1 MGRKWSDFVE
11 LHKRIRLELPGKVL
25 PPLPRRNKKNSYLSA
40 GADDDEDADS
50 LSSVSTQDATHVSY
64 AGDNTSDNGSGGGG
78 LRSYLPIPGSH
89 RRNASKSSLSS
100 SPSRR
105 PSGENFTFQQRHV
118 LYREEQRVSLR
129 AFLRT
134 FLKNEQIAQS
144 KAMAEFLTRDPVSL
158 NEEEMEDIERRK
170 EMDERRVE
178 DQRRFYEIA
187 RQRAAELD
195 VHMEKFRREI
205 VEASEY
211 LKCHSFVCSVLIL
224 GRRRTVAPVPG
235 DTRQKQNLGVKARIS
250 EIRRVVQDRV
260 CSLLFD
266 FY

>member
-1 MGRKWSDFVE
+1 M
-11 LHKRIRLELPGKVL
+11 
-25 PPLPRRNKKNSYLSA
+25 
-40 GADDDEDADS
+40 
-50 LSSVSTQDATHVSY
+50 STQDAPISY
-64 AGDNTSDNGSGGGG
+64 GGDSTSDNGGGGGGG
-78 LRSYLPIPGSH
+78 LRSYLPLPGSH
-89 RRNASKSSLSS
+89 RRNASKSSIPS

-105 PSGENFTFQQRHV
+105 LSGENFASQQRHV

-144 KAMAEFLTRDPVSL
+144 KAMSEFLTGNATTV

-195 VHMEKFRREI
+195 VHMEKFRKEI
-205 VEASEY
+205 VESSECRKTH
-211 LKCHSFVCSVLIL
+211 L
-224 GRRRTVAPVPG
+224 R
-235 DTRQKQNLGVKARIS
+235 
-250 EIRRVVQDRV
+250 
-260 CSLLFD
+260 CSL
-266 FY
+266 YTNHHPQTGYRICSRRSEPRTRSQGSGRNIRNSRNGAG

>member
-1 MGRKWSDFVE
+1 MQPAFLAKLRVADDSFQEYILRVQRHDQPEIYVGRKWSDFVD

-40 GADDDEDADS
+40 GADDDEDSDS
-50 LSSVSTQDATHVSY
+50 LSSVSTQDVQNY
-64 AGDNTSDNGSGGGG
+64 GGDSASDNGSGGGGG
-78 LRSYLPIPGSH
+78 LRSYLPLPGSGH

-105 PSGENFTFQQRHV
+105 ASGEGFGLQQRHV

-134 FLKNEQIAQS
+134 FLKNETIANS
-144 KAMAEFLTRDPVSL
+144 NSMSEFLTGNVVSL
-158 NEEEMEDIERRK
+158 NEEEMDDIERRK
-170 EMDERRVE
+170 EMDEKRIE
-178 DQRRFYEIA
+178 EQRKFYEIA

-205 VEASEY
+205 VEASRY
-211 LKCHSFVCSVLIL
+211 TDSFRSSMHANSGL
-224 GRRRTVAPVPG
+224 
-235 DTRQKQNLGVKARIS
+235 
-250 EIRRVVQDRV
+250 
-260 CSLLFD
+260 
-266 FY
+266 